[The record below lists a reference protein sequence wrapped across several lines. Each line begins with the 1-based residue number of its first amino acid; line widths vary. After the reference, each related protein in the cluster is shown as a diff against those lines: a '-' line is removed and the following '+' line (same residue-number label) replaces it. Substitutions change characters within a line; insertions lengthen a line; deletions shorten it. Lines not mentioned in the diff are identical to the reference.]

1 MFSEQWTLCGC
12 VTIMQLKI
20 SVDLT
25 RTCFCI
31 AYIFENSHK
40 LILIFL
46 SNLFFNSFM
55 KMKTNKWTVFRFPF
69 FIKKIQSKSLLNL
82 KIVVNYLNFVFRIEI
97 KTKSKYNIL
106 NFIFQFIK
114 NRKWHF
120 GYTDYNG
127 IVVAHDSIIRF
138 VKSKTMS
145 FK

>member
-1 MFSEQWTLCGC
+1 MFSEQWTLCGW

-55 KMKTNKWTVFRFPF
+55 KMKTNKWTIFRFPF
-69 FIKKIQSKSLLNL
+69 FIKKIQSKSLLNV
-82 KIVVNYLNFVFRIEI
+82 KIVVNYLNLFFHIEK
-97 KTKSKYNIL
+97 KTKTKYNI
-106 NFIFQFIK
+106 F
-114 NRKWHF
+114 R
-120 GYTDYNG
+120 YTDYKG
-127 IVVAHDSIIRF
+127 IVVAHDSVSRF
-138 VKSKTMS
+138 VKSKIMS